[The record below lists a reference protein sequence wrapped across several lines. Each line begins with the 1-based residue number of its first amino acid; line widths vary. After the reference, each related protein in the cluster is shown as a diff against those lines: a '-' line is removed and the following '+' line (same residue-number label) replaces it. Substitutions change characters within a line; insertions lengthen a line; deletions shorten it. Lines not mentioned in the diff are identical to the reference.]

1 MSQPMDALA
10 KANKIRKARAD
21 LKREIAA
28 GKVSIESILTP
39 GAAIP
44 WELESMPVCKL
55 LTAQRRCGDRRAM
68 VFLRSLGIGEQ
79 RPVGALTARQRQA
92 IVSMLRGEPAWDMR
106 ILSRPLQAVSY

>member
-1 MSQPMDALA
+1 MCIRDRCRTRIPGGRRVTTAENTVGINRPIGGRGMSQPMDALA

-68 VFLRSLGIGEQ
+68 V
-79 RPVGALTARQRQA
+79 
-92 IVSMLRGEPAWDMR
+92 
-106 ILSRPLQAVSY
+106 